1 MNAVPVID
9 ADRQLNQEV
18 LAGGLREAYDRW
30 YDDDVVMDENGQQAW
45 KGKAQNR
52 ERLEAMGRVI
62 RTHARRLI
70 SSAVE
75 GNRSFSEWEFDEEY
89 AGVRFTLRQ
98 VAVREW
104 RNGKVVI
111 ERFYYHT
118 DWQWKN

>member
-1 MNAVPVID
+1 MNAVSVID

-18 LAGGLREAYDRW
+18 LAGRLREAYDRW
-30 YDDDVVMDENGQQAW
+30 YDDDIVMDENGQHAW

-89 AGVRFTLRQ
+89 GGVRFTLRQ

-104 RNGKVVI
+104 RNGKVVS